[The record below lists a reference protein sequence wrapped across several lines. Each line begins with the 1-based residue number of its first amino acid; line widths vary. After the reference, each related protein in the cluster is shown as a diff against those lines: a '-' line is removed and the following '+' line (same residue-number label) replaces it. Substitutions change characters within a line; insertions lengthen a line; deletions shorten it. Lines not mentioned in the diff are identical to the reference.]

1 MIARRDILDRFIRGL
16 SYQDIRIAWVG
27 WLMRILVWAVRAVVD
42 QFFRFVILLGRA
54 LSRQMEFQADLVS
67 VSVAGS
73 DSLVHAL
80 HRLGAADRGWGEA
93 ANFVAGDA
101 RRGKRTADLF
111 AIQTRFVERYREVH
125 ALADHGV
132 TPSRSATDGSH
143 RVFGHAIADAPR
155 MWSTHPSNKD
165 REENCKQL
173 YVPSTL
179 DTRPAWTVFRDEATV
194 RKRMTAH
201 FIELV
206 LKNNGDQK
214 PAQPAPVPVQVPL
227 EDSLAR
233 VDEIFG
239 RPALDRRYQG
249 LYTTVQLTRA
259 LPAGAPIFEEPT
271 DAPGAAELVQRFESL
286 FSPNVSEE
294 VEEFFQLDEELGHLE
309 GLKKGFL
316 KAPGGVIIHRGN
328 QLRRSELDGVCDQ
341 VRGEFEAHRA
351 GLAKRFQQARGI
363 SLRIARGIDGMREP
377 SNVTWEAY
385 LRSLMHLLHYA
396 EHTAANLTD
405 AVTYFEHVLAIVFA
419 DGNVSKSEFRRLE
432 EDGARVAQTLRQV
445 YNDRTSVNMPDEVQ
459 KRVTKDAITWEA
471 LIGPELHL
479 HPPKRNDFASDWI
492 NIAASWWSPYIGSL
506 NALATH
512 VLDVL
517 IETEETLMQAL

>member
-1 MIARRDILDRFIRGL
+1 MNADTYPQTPMGVPPDLTKPTASYKRQTAAAVMGVVVFFIFYFGLTGWLGLVTYRAISGFHAHPGRTFFIGIPAGFLFLVLAKGLFARKKMSRDSLLEVTEDEQPEFFAFIHRIADETGARRPAKVYLSADVNAAVFLDVGLINLIIPTRKNLIVGLGLVNSLTLDEFKAVVAHEFGHFAQRSMGVGQWVYIAQGFVSDLIARRDILDRFIRGL

-259 LPAGAPIFEEPT
+259 LPAGAP
-271 DAPGAAELVQRFESL
+271 
-286 FSPNVSEE
+286 
-294 VEEFFQLDEELGHLE
+294 
-309 GLKKGFL
+309 
-316 KAPGGVIIHRGN
+316 
-328 QLRRSELDGVCDQ
+328 
-341 VRGEFEAHRA
+341 
-351 GLAKRFQQARGI
+351 
-363 SLRIARGIDGMREP
+363 
-377 SNVTWEAY
+377 
-385 LRSLMHLLHYA
+385 
-396 EHTAANLTD
+396 
-405 AVTYFEHVLAIVFA
+405 
-419 DGNVSKSEFRRLE
+419 
-432 EDGARVAQTLRQV
+432 
-445 YNDRTSVNMPDEVQ
+445 
-459 KRVTKDAITWEA
+459 
-471 LIGPELHL
+471 
-479 HPPKRNDFASDWI
+479 
-492 NIAASWWSPYIGSL
+492 
-506 NALATH
+506 
-512 VLDVL
+512 
-517 IETEETLMQAL
+517 